1 MVRFSSREF
10 FHSRISWGSPGG
22 AVGKKLPANAG
33 ARVGSLGWE
42 GPWSRKWQPT
52 PAFSPGKSHGQ
63 RSLAGYSPQAA
74 KCRPQLSNW
83 SGAREVAMTLSE
95 FNSNSCL
102 MTSFT
107 DRKMERN
114 TSHDQPGQG
123 RKDKHS
129 GVIMAQLEP
138 RPVQSTLGE
147 RDVLFWGFHGGSDG
161 KESACNGGDLSSI
174 LDWEDPLENG
184 MATHYS
190 IPACRI
196 TMDRGAWR
204 ATVHRVIK
212 SWMMFYFILCD
223 ISKLKCGAIRQKTWK
238 LDAKILS
245 RENYQGNKRHFLKD
259 IWENEGRTMLMQSTY
274 DKLHRKRPLSLAVK
288 ELLVP

>member
-1 MVRFSSREF
+1 MATHSSILAWE
-10 FHSRISWGSPGG
+10 IPWTKKPGG
-22 AVGKKLPANAG
+22 LQSTGCKVSTTIERLI
-33 ARVGSLGWE
+33 
-42 GPWSRKWQPT
+42 
-52 PAFSPGKSHGQ
+52 
-63 RSLAGYSPQAA
+63 RSTRSSY
-74 KCRPQLSNW
+74 N
-83 SGAREVAMTLSE
+83 SE
-95 FNSNSCL
+95 YNSNSCL

-107 DRKMERN
+107 DRKVERN

-129 GVIMAQLEP
+129 GVITAQLEP

-147 RDVLFWGFHGGSDG
+147 RDVLFWVFHGGSDG

-174 LDWEDPLENG
+174 LDWEDPLEDG

-204 ATVHRVIK
+204 ATVHRVTK
-212 SWMMFYFILCD
+212 CWMMFYFILCD
-223 ISKLKCGAIRQKTWK
+223 ISKFQCGAIRRKTWK

-245 RENYQGNKRHFLKD
+245 RENCQGNKKKFFKD
-259 IWENEGRTMLMQSTY
+259 I
-274 DKLHRKRPLSLAVK
+274 
-288 ELLVP
+288 